1 MAQVPTASDIDL
13 STTGS
18 RADASDRVIRE
29 GREPMPARRVLL
41 VSLVLAAA
49 LSAATPWDKPAEQ
62 WTKVDAL
69 RVLQDSPW
77 SPAKVQ
83 LDANYTY
90 RHTNPQT
97 GIVTEAQA
105 NPTNTPPVYGIELSR
120 HKARPAIQVL
130 WWSSKTVRSARLRL
144 QQLSGAPNSAS
155 PLLVDLL
162 PRYVLAIEG
171 SEAVRIFEDSLE
183 KLPDTVFLETTGGGT
198 VDLQSVRFVNT
209 PDDGPRVEFHFP
221 REVNGHASLDVNA
234 ERVIFHCKASAKTP
248 VAARSNTIA
257 LHAEF
262 APRAMRV
269 RGVSDL

>member
-1 MAQVPTASDIDL
+1 
-13 STTGS
+13 
-18 RADASDRVIRE
+18 
-29 GREPMPARRVLL
+29 MPARRVLL
-41 VSLVLAAA
+41 VSLALAAA

-90 RHTNPQT
+90 RHTDPQT

-144 QQLSGAPNSAS
+144 QQL
-155 PLLVDLL
+155 
-162 PRYVLAIEG
+162 AIEG

-209 PDDGPRVEFHFP
+209 PEDGPRVEFHFP
-221 REVNGHASLDVNA
+221 REVNGHASLDSNA

-248 VAARSNTIA
+248 VASRSNTIA